1 MDVNLTPAADEEF
14 QALPEADRFALG
26 TAIAKLRTHGDQLPY
41 PHSSRVQGAAA
52 LRELR
57 PRAGRSAWRAFYR
70 RIGTVMVI
78 GAIGPEA
85 QHDPRGFRRAVADA
99 ERRLDAWERERS

>member
-1 MDVNLTPAADEEF
+1 MDVRYH
-14 QALPEADRFALG
+14 PEAEKEFDDLPTGERVSMAVVVE
-26 TAIAKLRTHGDQLPY
+26 KLKELGDQLPF
-41 PHSSRVQGAAA
+41 PHSSNVRGANK

-70 RIGTVMVI
+70 RISNTMVI

-85 QHDPRGFRRAVADA
+85 ESNPQGFRRAIRQA
-99 ERRLDAWERERS
+99 EQRLIGIEVD

>member
-1 MDVNLTPAADEEF
+1 MDVILIPAADEEF
-14 QALPEADRFALG
+14 QSLPEAERFAMG
-26 TAIAKLRTHGDQLPY
+26 TAIAKLRTHGDQLSY

-57 PRAGRSAWRAFYR
+57 PRTGRSAWRAFYR
-70 RIGTVMVI
+70 RIGAVMVI

-99 ERRLDAWERERS
+99 ERRLDTWERERS

>member
-1 MDVNLTPAADEEF
+1 MEVILVPAADDEF
-14 QALPEADRFALG
+14 QVLPQAERFALG
-26 TAIAKLRTHGDQLPY
+26 TAIAKLRSHADRLSY
-41 PHSSRVQGAAA
+41 PHSSRVQGGVA

-70 RIGTVMVI
+70 RIGDVMVI

-85 QHDPRGFRRAVADA
+85 QHDPRGFRRAVAEA
-99 ERRLDAWERERS
+99 ERRLDAWEFERS